1 MTAFISLTTDFG
13 TSDFGVGEMLGVIYT
28 IAGEEIRVADLTHD
42 VPPQNVLDAAVILG
56 RHTPYF
62 PEGSIHIVVVDPG
75 VGTTRRPIAARL
87 GRQFFVGPD
96 NGVCTLMLRNAQREG
111 EPIQVVHT
119 NRPRCWLENV
129 STIFHGRD
137 IFAAVG
143 AHLAAGVPLEELGD
157 VIDDPVLL
165 DLAEP
170 RPIEGG
176 WEGIV
181 TRVDHFGNLE
191 SNIDASLIEGL
202 GPVEVIVGGAAIHG
216 LVETFGAARAGDL
229 VAMIDSAGV
238 IGVSAVNGSAAA
250 RLNAAQGTPF
260 KVLKACA

>member
-13 TSDFGVGEMLGVIYT
+13 TSDFGVGEMLGVIYA
-28 IAGEEIRVADLTHD
+28 IAGEDVRVADLTHD

-75 VGTTRRPIAARL
+75 VGTHRRPIAARL
-87 GRQFFVGPD
+87 GKQFFVGPD
-96 NGVCTLMLRNAQREG
+96 NGVFTLMLRNAQRDG
-111 EPIQVVHT
+111 EPVQVVHT
-119 NRPRCWLENV
+119 NRPRYWLENV
-129 STIFHGRD
+129 SAIFHGRD

-143 AHLAAGVPLEELGD
+143 AHLAAGVPLEELGE
-157 VIDDPVLL
+157 IINDPVLL

-176 WEGIV
+176 WEGVI

-191 SNIDASLIEGL
+191 SNIDASLIKDL
-202 GPVEVIVGGAAIHG
+202 GPVDVIVGGAAIHG

-229 VAMIDSAGV
+229 VAMIDSSGV
-238 IGVSAVNGSAAA
+238 IAVSVVNGSAAGF
-250 RLNAAQGTPF
+250 LNVAQGDSF
-260 KVLKACA
+260 RILKTQP